1 MRAAY
6 KGAVSLD
13 FWLSSRTALAIALVV
28 VVVGFAYFVPIIYVP
43 AVVPVCNVLCSLSG
57 QPQYYASISF
67 RLIGQGATHG
77 GLYGDY
83 HLTTPFGGF
92 DLAV

>member
-1 MRAAY
+1 LRIRTTL
-6 KGAVSLD
+6 AVV
-13 FWLSSRTALAIALVV
+13 LVV
-28 VVVGFAYFVPIIYVP
+28 AMVGFAYFAPIVYVP
-43 AVVPVCNVLCSLSG
+43 AVMPICNVLCITSG
-57 QPQYYASISF
+57 HSQYYASISF

-77 GLYGDY
+77 GMYGDY